1 MQPKVIEI
9 TNRII
14 ERSQDNRQRYLE
26 RIKQAGQSRR
36 ARTTLPC
43 GNLAH
48 GFAACS
54 SSNKSDLTGGEK
66 ANVAIVPAYNDMLS
80 AHQPCQYYPKRIKA
94 AIEANGGVAQFAGG
108 CTGHVRQQQP

>member
-26 RIKQAGQSRR
+26 RIKQASQSRR

-80 AHQPCQYYPKRIKA
+80 AHQPYQIIQNALKRPSKRTA
-94 AIEANGGVAQFAGG
+94 ALPSLPVG
-108 CTGHVRQQQP
+108 CTGHIRQQQP